1 MDICLIVTIQ
11 LAPRVLFLLGMVW
24 TARYLLI
31 FMVCKNG
38 FVTRYSAN
46 KKHLTEFVYT
56 SSVRWWLSEN
66 VLQQKF
72 VLLFAR
78 NKASA
83 VESVGVIYIRADFT
97 SIIKCLFGVAE
108 AMIQTTSGHYVF
120 LAIPERPVAR
130 TERSR
135 LEPSVW
141 QSSNNKHWV
150 SNQHGFTKTSMP
162 NPLARVTESNLWKQI
177 LFNMRLPS

>member
-1 MDICLIVTIQ
+1 
-11 LAPRVLFLLGMVW
+11 
-24 TARYLLI
+24 
-31 FMVCKNG
+31 MVCKNG
-38 FVTRYSAN
+38 FVTRQPRN

-66 VLQQKF
+66 VLQKKF

-83 VESVGVIYIRADFT
+83 VESVGVIYIRAVFT
-97 SIIKCLFGVAE
+97 STIKRLFGVAE
-108 AMIQTTSGHYVF
+108 AMNQTISGHCVF

-130 TERSR
+130 TEHSR

-141 QSSNNKHWV
+141 RSSNNKHWV
-150 SNQHGFTKTSMP
+150 PNQHGFTKTSMP
-162 NPLARVTESNLWKQI
+162 NLLARVTESNLWKQI
-177 LFNMRLPS
+177 LFNVSTLS